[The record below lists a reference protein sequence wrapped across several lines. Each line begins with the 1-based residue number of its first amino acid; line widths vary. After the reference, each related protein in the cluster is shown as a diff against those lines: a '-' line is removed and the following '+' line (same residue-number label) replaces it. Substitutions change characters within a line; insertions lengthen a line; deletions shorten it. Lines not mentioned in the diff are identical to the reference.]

1 MATFNAINAKLSNLD
16 FSSGFDKLNQQADI
30 SASNVQALNSSSFG
44 TLLGENLSGIESL
57 TTNIDPKRGVGLLTE
72 NLTGLKNLVVNDV
85 SSSKSDLDA
94 MTGSSVN
101 NGFNK
106 LIISATTAEGVKS
119 AISKA
124 APTATNQ
131 QTQTIITNIV
141 PLKFSNQV
149 ADITVKDFNTFSTEF
164 TTASTAYTNA
174 FSNIVKSS
182 TGNVLQDIILQT
194 DATPLNLI
202 ESVGVSTPVAASVLV
217 LLQSNNSTEAVRI
230 VVAETGKP
238 ISEVESALSAI
249 PVGINDQI
257 EKRPVGNS
265 STAVYDVSS
274 KNNEW
279 SGSKTPKE
287 YFDIIATLEQLKIEM
302 IKCPREIT
310 EIVFF
315 GHEMTQNQ
323 ILTSNDIHQTYN
335 AEGDDGIP
343 FHYVILS
350 GGNIQRGRPISKAG
364 AYSSSREKY
373 SIGVV
378 IPHVKN
384 NPATIKQGES
394 AQFIM
399 EAFYSVWPGGQVF
412 DAYRD
417 VDDLSGVNVGVNIE
431 AIRQSLRKDN
441 HGQSSKSSS
450 TKQLISASQGNV

>member
-1 MATFNAINAKLSNLD
+1 MATINSINAKLGNLD
-16 FSSGFDKLNQQADI
+16 FSSGFDKLNQQANV
-30 SASNVQALNSSSFG
+30 SAANVQALNSSSLG
-44 TLLGENLSGIESL
+44 TLLGENLSGVLSL
-57 TTNIDPKRGVGLLTE
+57 TTNLDPKRGVGLLTE
-72 NLTGLKNLVVNDV
+72 NLTGLKDLVVNDV

-101 NGFNK
+101 NGFNR
-106 LIISATTAEGVKS
+106 LIVAATTAEGVKS

-124 APTATNQ
+124 APTATDQ
-131 QTQTIITNIV
+131 QKQTIITNIV

-149 ADITVKDFNTFSTEF
+149 ADITVKDFNQFSTEF
-164 TTASTAYTNA
+164 TTASSAYTSA
-174 FSNIVKSS
+174 FSNIVKSA
-182 TGNVLQDIILQT
+182 TGNVLQDVILQT

-202 ESVGVSTPVAASVLV
+202 ENIGVSTPVAASVLV
-217 LLQSNNSTEAVRI
+217 LLQSNNSPEAVKI

-238 ISEVESALSAI
+238 AEVVEAALAAI
-249 PVGINDQI
+249 PVGISDQI
-257 EKRPVGNS
+257 EKRSVGKS

-279 SGSKTPKE
+279 NGSSTPPE

-323 ILTSNDIHQTYN
+323 ILTAKDIHESYN
-335 AEGDDGIP
+335 AEGSDGIP
-343 FHYVILS
+343 FHYVVLS
-350 GGNIQRGRPISKAG
+350 GGNIQRGRPISKGG
-364 AYSSSREKY
+364 AYSSTREKF
-373 SIGVV
+373 SIGIVV
-378 IPHVKN
+378 PHVKN

-412 DAYRD
+412 DAHKD
-417 VDDLSGVNVGVNIE
+417 VDDLSEVEVGINIE
-431 AIRQSLRKDN
+431 GLRQSLRKDN
-441 HGQSSKSSS
+441 HGQSSKASS